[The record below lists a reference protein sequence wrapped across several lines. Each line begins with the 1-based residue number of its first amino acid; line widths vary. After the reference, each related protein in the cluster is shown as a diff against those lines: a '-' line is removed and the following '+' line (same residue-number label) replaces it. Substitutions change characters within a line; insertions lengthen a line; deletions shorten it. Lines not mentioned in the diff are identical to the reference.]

1 MFSDLLIISV
11 PLRLGKF
18 LKSSKEIYR
27 EALVIKLEHSGSHVS
42 FLDLDVYISNGKVS
56 ANLYDKRDSFL
67 LHACQIFIKFCHLFS
82 MELRCPRSLVFQDH
96 FLL

>member
-1 MFSDLLIISV
+1 MFSDLLIISM
-11 PLRLGKF
+11 PLLMEKF
-18 LKSSKEIYR
+18 HKSSKEIYR
-27 EALVIKLEHSGSHVS
+27 EALVIKLEHSGSPVS
-42 FLDLDVYISNGKVS
+42 FLDLDVYINNGKVT
-56 ANLYDKRDSFL
+56 ANLYDKRGSFL